1 LPECRSD
8 GQGASYMYGEKKGA
22 YCRAA
27 FGCAYI
33 HCGKAPVGWLA
44 RSDNFEHFHGLVISA
59 RDCGEKLG

>member
-1 LPECRSD
+1 
-8 GQGASYMYGEKKGA
+8 MYGEKKGA